1 MVQTDKAASTSHGHF
16 NPPRP
21 SSSSSSSSSP
31 LSDLYKSSSNKLGQ
45 VRCRLKEEE
54 KQEEEGGG
62 GRKRQEKTGIGRD
75 VANKRGKD
83 KESFTNMT
91 HERRF
96 FNGWVVRLSS
106 FEVSMLPFFFS
117 PFLKYC
123 IISNIFPQV
132 SSYLRGGVGGS
143 YLFWL
148 LIFRGLVSGNSSPA
162 QVMPMCGKAE
172 SRVLPL
178 QRVVNRKTETFLWTN
193 FPSHDHITE
202 TPVLPWQFDV
212 GCLWFITSARQQSS
226 NRHEAISE
234 QFSLSVNSF
243 WLQACFE
250 CQVN

>member
-132 SSYLRGGVGGS
+132 SSYLRGGGWRVIFILTS
-143 YLFWL
+143 YFSWTR
-148 LIFRGLVSGNSSPA
+148 FRKFFPCASHANVWQSRASRAP
-162 QVMPMCGKAE
+162 PTE
-172 SRVLPL
+172 SRQQKNRDISLDKFPFPWPHHRDARTSLTVWRWMFMIYNLGTTTIIKQAWSN
-178 QRVVNRKTETFLWTN
+178 QRAIFTF
-193 FPSHDHITE
+193 S
-202 TPVLPWQFDV
+202 
-212 GCLWFITSARQQSS
+212 
-226 NRHEAISE
+226 
-234 QFSLSVNSF
+234 
-243 WLQACFE
+243 
-250 CQVN
+250 